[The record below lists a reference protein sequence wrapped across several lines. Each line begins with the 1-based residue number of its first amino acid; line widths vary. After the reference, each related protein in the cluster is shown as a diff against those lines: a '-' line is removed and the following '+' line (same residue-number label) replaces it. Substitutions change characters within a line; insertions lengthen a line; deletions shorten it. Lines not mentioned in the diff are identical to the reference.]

1 MLQEKSELVE
11 SSENLNEKIEF
22 IERDQADI
30 NNKINCFANEK
41 ERERNLYKSKYDVL
55 HR

>member
-11 SSENLNEKIEF
+11 SSENLKEKIDF

-30 NNKINCFANEK
+30 NNKISCFDNEK
-41 ERERNLYKSKYDVL
+41 ERERNSFKSKYDVL